1 MTGNDAG
8 HDDVDDVAAETVGM
22 RPGLRKKQRVSC
34 WCVKA
39 RKPLS
44 SPGGTVRGAST
55 VYS

>member
-55 VYS
+55 AYS